1 MIALIASAALVLFL
15 LIPGILFKSIFSL
28 FIPLDKFNRT
38 RSEELSFSAFAAVI
52 PLVMTILAVTS
63 VGWFGNHPFFFPD
76 SSPQKVSDYQTT
88 FSALYSESF
97 FSQHRS
103 EFWGPSLRIAYRQ
116 ARILV
121 WLYFFTGLEAL
132 LFGWMGKNF
141 GRFQKFR
148 PYGFVADKFLLPNIS
163 SWYVLLT
170 PFLWPPEPER
180 KVMADLLTSDDH
192 LYRGEIVAHEVDTD
206 GKLRGVLISEAL
218 RFDRRTYLR
227 DKDSGKKEVDPGD
240 YWKKIPGKNLFI
252 FADKLATL
260 NLSYQPPA
268 SSIPNIIQQTLK
280 KLKIDAQVSVETSET
295 HHPRT

>member
-1 MIALIASAALVLFL
+1 MIALIASAGLVLFL

-38 RSEELSFSAFAAVI
+38 RSEELSFSAFAAI
-52 PLVMTILAVTS
+52 MPFALTFLAVTS
-63 VGWFGNHPFFFPD
+63 VGWFGNHPFFFQD
-76 SSPQKVSDYQTT
+76 SIVQRANDYRAA
-88 FSALYSESF
+88 FSSMYSESF
-97 FSQHRS
+97 FSQHQA
-103 EFWGPSLRIAYRQ
+103 EFWDASVRIAYRQ

-121 WLYFFTGLEAL
+121 WLYSFTALEAL
-132 LFGWMGKNF
+132 LFGWLGMNF

-148 PYGFVADKFLLPNIS
+148 PYGFVASKFLLPNIS

-170 PFLWPPEPER
+170 SFLWPPEPER

-206 GKLRGVLISEAL
+206 GNLRGVLISGAL
-218 RFDRRTYLR
+218 RFDRRTYLK
-227 DKDSGKKEVDPGD
+227 DKDSGKNVFPED

-268 SSIPNIIQQTLK
+268 SSIPDIIQQMLK
-280 KLKIDAQVSVETSET
+280 KLKIEAQVSVENPARPHRSD
-295 HHPRT
+295 R

>member
-15 LIPGILFKSIFSL
+15 LVPGILFKSIFSL

-38 RSEELSFSAFAAVI
+38 RSEELSFSAFAAVMPFALTFI
-52 PLVMTILAVTS
+52 AVTS

-76 SSPQKVSDYQTT
+76 SSAQKVSDYQSA
-88 FSALYSESF
+88 FSSIYSEAF
-97 FSQHRS
+97 FSQHRA
-103 EFWGPSLRIAYRQ
+103 EFWGASLRIAYRQ

-121 WLYFFTGLEAL
+121 WLYFFTAMEAL
-132 LFGWMGKNF
+132 LFGWLGKNF

-192 LYRGEIVAHEVDTD
+192 LYRGEVVAHEVDTD
-206 GKLRGVLISEAL
+206 GKLRGVLISGAL
-218 RFDRRTYLR
+218 RFDRRTYLK
-227 DKDSGKKEVDPGD
+227 DKDSGKPIHPED
-240 YWKKIPGKNLFI
+240 YWKKIPGKNLFV
-252 FADKLATL
+252 FAHKLTTL

-268 SSIPNIIQQTLK
+268 SSIPDIIQQTLK
-280 KLKIDAQVSVETSET
+280 KLKIDAQVSVESPQGRHSEE
-295 HHPRT
+295 